1 MMSTVN
7 ERIVNIKNIIL
18 ANEKAVLTL
27 RGLLMGAMLIAIFL
41 HLLNTELTSAPEFIY
56 NQF

>member
-1 MMSTVN
+1 MSTVN
-7 ERIVNIKNIIL
+7 ESIVNIRNKIL
-18 ANEKAVLTL
+18 ANEKVVLIL

-41 HLLNTELTSAPEFIY
+41 HLLNTELTSATEFIY